1 MYLLRLCQT
10 QEISPQIME
19 HWLCTVQKKKHQME
33 LILCEKDGLINLLT
47 SENLSPYYVGSTS
60 KANNYEVPSAKYHI
74 KQSKGSLLPIKRHS
88 QFEDRVNKNRIFPMD
103 TLIKEMLKHPKSFI
117 HFKFSPI
124 SERKRQKA
132 LSRAKKAW
140 FQAERAIDQWESRK
154 WFQPS
159 FRKVLG
165 PLLRKAISTFNV
177 QKHAQDEQTESLHER
192 EDPRRAILDKVSRPL
207 FKVEIQ
213 MSHAFDSFIQGFTL
227 PYLGELKIQKRASKL
242 IFSAE
247 ELASLMSLPDP
258 INSSRILN
266 TEPCTYLPPPP
277 GNPLEFQD
285 SDRKKHL
292 YILGK
297 TGMGKS
303 STILEIFQNDLKKKQ
318 SIILIDPH
326 GDLIEDALSLVP
338 QERQKDIVLIEPWK
352 EEVPLALN
360 PLECKEN
367 ENPQLK
373 TSALIEM
380 FQVLA
385 KGSWGPRL
393 EYILRNAMLT
403 LTLASNTT
411 LLDLPRLLT
420 NKKYAQS
427 ILSQITD
434 PELLRFWNEEFFC
447 LDKRQRD
454 EATSPILNKV
464 GPLITSPI
472 LRNIFGQPRS
482 KFNINELM
490 DKSKIILISLSKG
503 QMGEDIS
510 RILGMVFISMI
521 YAALLKRSELAAEQ
535 RSFLSLTIDEFQN
548 FATPTLMS
556 MLSECRKYGLALTLA
571 NQYISQ
577 LPIEIQDALL
587 GNVGS
592 FLVFRTSTQDAEKL
606 APMLQVQP
614 EDLTQ
619 LPPFQAYAKFLRN
632 NIPLP
637 CFRFDSH
644 FIKGVSKNDLDLIR
658 KHSQNTFGRSRH
670 LVEKKLKN
678 RYNTSKKTTPK

>member
-1 MYLLRLCQT
+1 MYLLRLCET

-19 HWLCTVQKKKHQME
+19 HWLCTVQKKNCQME
-33 LILCEKDGLINLLT
+33 LILCEEAGQINLIT
-47 SENLSPYYVGSTS
+47 SQDLSPHFHGSFS
-60 KANNYEVPSAKYHI
+60 KNHTYKIPKGKYHVS
-74 KQSKGSLLPIKRHS
+74 QNKGSLLPIKRPS

-103 TLIKEMLKHPKSFI
+103 TLVKEMSKHPNSFI
-117 HFKFSPI
+117 HFTFNPI

-132 LSRAKKAW
+132 LSRAKKGW
-140 FQAERAIDQWESRK
+140 FQPERKFDQWESKK

-159 FRKVLG
+159 FRKLLG
-165 PLLRKAISTFNV
+165 PLLRKASSSFQV
-177 QKHAQDEQTESLHER
+177 QKNTQDEQTESLHER
-192 EDPRRAILDKVSRPL
+192 EDPRRAILDKLSRPL
-207 FKVEIQ
+207 FKVQIQ
-213 MSHAFDSFIQGFTL
+213 MSHPFNSFIHGFTL
-227 PYLGELKIQKRASKL
+227 PYLGELKIQKNVSKL
-242 IFSAE
+242 ILSAE
-247 ELASLMSLPDP
+247 ELASIMSPP
-258 INSSRILN
+258 NPQNSSRILN
-266 TEPCTYLPPPP
+266 TEPCTYLEPPP
-277 GNPLEFQD
+277 GNPLEFQN

-303 STILEIFQNDLKKKQ
+303 STILEIFKEDLKKNQ
-318 SIILIDPH
+318 SMILMDPH
-326 GDLIEDALSLVP
+326 GDLIEDALSKIP
-338 QERQKDIVLIEPWK
+338 KDRHKDIVLIEPWK
-352 EEVPLALN
+352 EEFPLALN
-360 PLECKEN
+360 PLECKPD
-367 ENPQLK
+367 ENPLLK

-393 EYILRNAMLT
+393 EYILRNSILT

-420 NKKYAQS
+420 NEKYAQS

-447 LDKRQRD
+447 LDSRQRT
-454 EATSPILNKV
+454 EAISPILNKV

-482 KFNINELM
+482 KFNINKLLEE
-490 DKSKIILISLSKG
+490 SKIILISLSKG
-503 QMGEDIS
+503 RMGEDIS
-510 RILGMVFISMI
+510 RILGMIFISLI
-521 YAALLKRSELAAEQ
+521 YAALLKRSDTSKEQ

-577 LPIEIQDALL
+577 LPLEIQDALL
-587 GNVGS
+587 GNIGS
-592 FLVFRTSTQDAEKL
+592 FLAFRTSMQDAEKL
-606 APMLQVQP
+606 APILQVLP

-619 LPPFQAYAKFLRN
+619 LPPFQAYAKFLSN
-632 NIPLP
+632 NTPLP
-637 CFRFDSH
+637 CFRFNTPNTKE
-644 FIKGVSKNDLDLIR
+644 ISKIDPNTIR
-658 KHSQNTFGRSRH
+658 QHSQNSFGRQRH

-678 RYNTSKKTTPK
+678 RYNIGKKNYAK